1 MPEKQLPSRPSLEQY
16 KKQAKDLLHQS
27 KTSVPEAVQRFRKS
41 LPPQKLSRGK
51 FSLTDAQLVIARE
64 HGFESWPRFT
74 RAIESLRYQS
84 SAEAQSNPV
93 TAFIEAASVPVVG
106 AHVVGTLDLAQTIL
120 AQHPEVAADSIY
132 TAAILAKK
140 RWCDDLW
147 SAILRVPR
155 AKAAHMIGTP

>member
-27 KTSVPEAVQRFRKS
+27 KASAPEALQRFRKY

-74 RAIESLRYQS
+74 RAIELVKVSKFRG
-84 SAEAQSNPV
+84 SAEQSRN
-93 TAFIEAASVPVVG
+93 
-106 AHVVGTLDLAQTIL
+106 
-120 AQHPEVAADSIY
+120 SI
-132 TAAILAKK
+132 
-140 RWCDDLW
+140 
-147 SAILRVPR
+147 
-155 AKAAHMIGTP
+155 H